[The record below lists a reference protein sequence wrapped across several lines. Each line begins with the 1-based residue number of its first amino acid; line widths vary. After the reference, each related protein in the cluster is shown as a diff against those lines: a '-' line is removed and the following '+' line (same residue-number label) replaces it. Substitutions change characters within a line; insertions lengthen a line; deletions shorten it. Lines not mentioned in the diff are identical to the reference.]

1 MNVHFSAIRPL
12 PDNFSFV
19 GRAFCLSYIAEEAN
33 KSLSDE
39 EQILTYED
47 IGIGDHFFTS
57 VYSKIQRNAV
67 KNVIKN
73 IFKKNPTKDFIK
85 LVAKHCDCLDKI
97 LDKQNIQLNLCEYK
111 NLDVNLMKKLIQF
124 INQQSVQSTQ
134 ALIHIDEFN
143 YTTTIQF

>member
-1 MNVHFSAIRPL
+1 MNVNFSKISPFS
-12 PDNFSFV
+12 DNLSFV

-57 VYSKIQRNAV
+57 MYSKTQRDAV
-67 KNVIKN
+67 KNIIKN

-85 LVAKHCDCLDKI
+85 LAAKHCDYLDKM
-97 LDKQNIQLNLCEYK
+97 LDKQNIQQHLHEE
-111 NLDVNLMKKLIQF
+111 NLDVDLMKKLIQF
-124 INQQSVQSTQ
+124 INNQERN
-134 ALIHIDEFN
+134 LIHIDEFN
-143 YTTTIQF
+143 YTITIKF